1 MVFWPEELT
10 MDAQTVIESYV
21 RDVTQQLRRKDRADV
36 ALELRALLTEELAAR
51 ASGALATEAMAI
63 ELLRGFGAPSEVAAR
78 YRPATPLLDAADT
91 RPFIIAAILGAMVIT
106 AGVAIAPSAAAH
118 PHQGT
123 DAATGAFLGWL
134 GFLVVVFATRSWARR
149 HWPSLTAWKPRDPN
163 QASRFGSVALVAVIV
178 LGIVCYGS
186 PTWVAAQFTGRPIP
200 HWMENVA
207 YTPDFQATR
216 LPWLLAL
223 WVGQG
228 VLMGWV
234 AIEGRWSTLTR
245 RIEAG
250 SNLAVALALIW
261 FLAAGPMFQTAATD
275 HTAKA
280 WLGPIAIF
288 MLLYAGWRIA
298 MMRPPAPPI
307 QPGAS
312 SLAT

>member
-1 MVFWPEELT
+1 

-51 ASGALATEAMAI
+51 AAGAPADEAMAI
-63 ELLRGFGAPSEVAAR
+63 ERVRSFGAPGEVAAR

-91 RPFIIAAILGAMVIT
+91 RPFLIAAALGALVIT
-106 AGVAIAPSAAAH
+106 TGVTIAPSAAAH
-118 PHQGT
+118 PHQAT

-134 GFLVVVFATRSWARR
+134 GFLVLVFATRSWARR
-149 HWPSLTAWKPRDPN
+149 HWPALVAWKPRDPN
-163 QASRFGSVALVAVIV
+163 RASRFGSVALIGVIV
-178 LGIVCYGS
+178 LGVVCYGS
-186 PTWVAAQFTGRPIP
+186 PTWVAAQITGGSIP
-200 HWMENVA
+200 HWMANVA
-207 YTPDFQATR
+207 YTADFQATR

-228 VLMGWV
+228 VLMAWI
-234 AIEGRWSTLTR
+234 AYEGRWRPVTR
-245 RIEAG
+245 RLEAG
-250 SNLAVALALIW
+250 LNLAVALALIW
-261 FLAAGPMFQTAATD
+261 FLADGPVFQTAATD

-280 WLGPIAIF
+280 WLAPIALL
-288 MLLYAGWRIA
+288 MLLFAGWQISMLTR
-298 MMRPPAPPI
+298 APPTI